1 MRYLQQYEEIERQIL
16 DSPGSSNLNKDEN
29 GKVACLGK
37 FFAKLANVL
46 PLQEEDYLSLR
57 DAERKDDMLLLAAAS
72 MRPAKR
78 NSAGFAVLFDA
89 VCGYAKIDAP
99 LAQTLQDRLKEQPQ
113 QTQAPQQ
120 VQGGDIGDEAVDL
133 DM

>member
-1 MRYLQQYEEIERQIL
+1 MRYLQQYEAIEQQIL
-16 DSPGSSNLNKDEN
+16 HGSQPGTLTKDEN

-46 PLQEEDYLSLR
+46 PLQEEDYACLR
-57 DAERKDDMLLLAAAS
+57 EAGQREDILLLAAAS

-89 VCGYAKIDAP
+89 VCGYAKIDVA
-99 LAQTLQDRLKEQPQ
+99 LAEALQGRLRDQTVES
-113 QTQAPQQ
+113 
-120 VQGGDIGDEAVDL
+120 QGGTTPENAVDL